1 VRPIALTFVS
11 ALVVCEQAA
20 CYGAASVVP
29 REQASAKENAMDGLK
44 TVKSAFGPKET
55 MDRLDAAVRNKGM
68 TVFARI
74 DHAAGATD
82 VGLTLRPTELLV
94 FGSAK
99 VGTALMQAKQTMGI
113 DLPLKALVWQDA
125 NGTTWLSYDEPQG
138 IVVRHGGDAALA
150 PIADAMTK
158 GLVAMTNAAT
168 RPVESPP

>member
-1 VRPIALTFVS
+1 
-11 ALVVCEQAA
+11 
-20 CYGAASVVP
+20 
-29 REQASAKENAMDGLK
+29 
-44 TVKSAFGPKET
+44 
-55 MDRLDAAVRNKGM
+55 M